1 MTPPTDLRAALRD
14 AANALARIGLHRDA
28 DLIASLRA
36 IADAPP
42 TVAEL
47 LPMVDAT
54 HRVVQR
60 FDQHRRSRVIGV
72 RGVGEIEEAWA
83 DDAEL
88 ESGAPFRW
96 QALSLTVADLTA
108 PARLVEVSP

>member
-1 MTPPTDLRAALRD
+1 MTTDLCAALRD
-14 AANALARIGLHRDA
+14 AANALARIGLRRDA

-54 HRVVQR
+54 HEARWEA
-60 FDQHRRSRVIGV
+60 HGEERRIYAPDGGTLATEYRTSRT
-72 RGVGEIEEAWA
+72 
-83 DDAEL
+83 
-88 ESGAPFRW
+88 RW
-96 QALSLTVADLTA
+96 TETRLTVFDLRR
-108 PARLVEVSP
+108 PARLVEVAP